1 MMRTLLALIAAF
13 LTFYVVVSILDLG
26 PVSLLLAFGAAIVV
40 FVVGKGKKSGGGSAP
55 APRRGRYPEGFTPS
69 FAHDNIAI
77 DQANDRIWLRD
88 RSGHW
93 AILPRS
99 DILRWNRAFVHRGP
113 IEFDNRIEVHVR
125 DLNRPK
131 YEVAF
136 KRHGEAFKWGAAKNS
151 QEAEEWVSRLTTW
164 VNNS

>member
-1 MMRTLLALIAAF
+1 MRTLLALIAAF
-13 LTFYVVVSILDLG
+13 VTFYVVISVLG
-26 PVSLLLAFGAAIVV
+26 NVGSVSLVLALGAAIVV
-40 FVVGKGKKSGGGSAP
+40 FALGKGKKSGDGSA
-55 APRRGRYPEGFTPS
+55 ASRRGRYPEGFNPS

-77 DQANDRIWLRD
+77 DQANDKIWLRD